1 MTNSFPNFWGN
12 AAFSARMMA
21 AMGVLLWLVDTSD
34 MGYLIAVIF
43 LLIVGEVCKV
53 LDQGFKARA

>member
-12 AAFSARMMA
+12 AAFSARLMA
-21 AMGVLLWLVDTSD
+21 GMGVLLWLVDMSD
-34 MGYLIAVIF
+34 MGYLIAVAF

-53 LDQGFKARA
+53 LDEGFKARA

>member
-21 AMGVLLWLVDTSD
+21 VMGVLLWLVDTSD
-34 MGYLIAVIF
+34 MGYLIAVAF

-53 LDQGFKARA
+53 LDKGFKERS